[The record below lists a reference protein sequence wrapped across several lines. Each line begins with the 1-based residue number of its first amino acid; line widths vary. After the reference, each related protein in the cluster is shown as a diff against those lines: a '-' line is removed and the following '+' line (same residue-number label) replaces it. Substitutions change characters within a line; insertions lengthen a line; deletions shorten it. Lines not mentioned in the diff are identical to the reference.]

1 MARKKAGGQLMQFAT
16 RAIHAGQEPEPA
28 TGAITVPIYQTSTF
42 AQSAPG
48 VHKGYDYSRTDN
60 PTRTALQTALA
71 SLESAEYCLAFSS
84 GMGAA
89 TTAMLLFKKGD
100 HVVSSRDVYGGTYRL
115 FRAVLENFG
124 LTSGLDRVADQPAS
138 ADYRHQGSGENR
150 PSPRRSLSGRQHFC
164 LPCFPAAPRTRRRS
178 CAALDDKI
186 PGGTRGRRRRSD
198 LSQRTVTLQTAQV
211 LAKRRRRDA
220 FSLRLLSH
228 AARNKNSRAAH
239 AGA

>member
-1 MARKKAGGQLMQFAT
+1 MARRKDGESRQFAT
-16 RAIHAGQEPEPA
+16 RAIHAGQEPEAA

-48 VHKGYDYSRTDN
+48 IHKGYDYSRTDN
-60 PTRTALQTALA
+60 PTRSALQTALA

-124 LTSGLDRVADQPAS
+124 LTFSFVETSSVREIERAMTRRTRLVWIESPTNPLLRITDIRAAAKIAHHRGALCSSRQYLRVA
-138 ADYRHQGSGENR
+138 G
-150 PSPRRSLSGRQHFC
+150 
-164 LPCFPAAPRTRRRS
+164 FPAAPRARRRS
-178 CAALDDKI
+178 RPALDDKI
-186 PGGTRGRRRRSD
+186 PGGTRGRGRGSD
-198 LSQRTVTLQTAQV
+198 LSQ
-211 LAKRRRRDA
+211 
-220 FSLRLLSH
+220 
-228 AARNKNSRAAH
+228 
-239 AGA
+239 

>member
-1 MARKKAGGQLMQFAT
+1 MARKKGGESRQFAT
-16 RAIHAGQEPEPA
+16 RAIHAGQEPETA

-42 AQSAPG
+42 AQTAPG
-48 VHKGYDYSRTDN
+48 IHKGYDYSRTDN

-124 LTSGLDRVADQPAS
+124 LTFSFVETSSVREIERAMT
-138 ADYRHQGSGENR
+138 R
-150 PSPRRSLSGRQHFC
+150 
-164 LPCFPAAPRTRRRS
+164 RTRLVWIESPTNPLLRITDIRAAAKQRPRS
-178 CAALDDKI
+178 CA
-186 PGGTRGRRRRSD
+186 R
-198 LSQRTVTLQTAQV
+198 
-211 LAKRRRRDA
+211 
-220 FSLRLLSH
+220 
-228 AARNKNSRAAH
+228 
-239 AGA
+239 